1 MDLSKAFDCIPHDPV
16 KAKLCAFGLTQKS
29 VIFIYSYLQCRKQ
42 KAKVNDFLSKF
53 LTLLSGAPQ
62 GSTLGPVLFS
72 MFLNQLLPMLKLSE
86 SYDFVDGNTIL
97 TTAERIDDLLLVQK
111 HDSEQA
117 VRRFTENPMI
127 AGPHKFPAMVKN
139 TFGLKNYGLNHFCV
153 GKCITMISIKKKL
166 KWQKK

>member
-1 MDLSKAFDCIPHDPV
+1 MAYTENYTTNTIRMDLSKAFDCIPHDPV
-16 KAKLCAFGLTQKS
+16 KVKLYAFGLTQKS

-86 SYDFVDGNTIL
+86 SYDFADGNTIL
-97 TTAERIDDLLLVQK
+97 TTAEHIDDLLLV
-111 HDSEQA
+111 
-117 VRRFTENPMI
+117 
-127 AGPHKFPAMVKN
+127 
-139 TFGLKNYGLNHFCV
+139 
-153 GKCITMISIKKKL
+153 
-166 KWQKK
+166 